1 MSCGGGSF
9 GGCGG
14 SSEMRIPISYGACGS
29 PTKYLYVSES
39 RSGCGG
45 SETRI
50 SVDSGGCGGKVP
62 ASNNDIRRAFENVRR
77 RGW

>member
-14 SSEMRIPISYGACGS
+14 SSEMRIPISYG
-29 PTKYLYVSES
+29 
-39 RSGCGG
+39 GCG
-45 SETRI
+45 R
-50 SVDSGGCGGKVP
+50 KVP